1 MSALPGPSLDR
12 AMATHHYGL
21 QALIYTVALH
31 RYLDHRIDGYDPDQH
46 LGEAWYLFVRGVGLR
61 RARVSGND
69 AFPRTLIEGL
79 DALFASTG
87 ETP

>member
-1 MSALPGPSLDR
+1 
-12 AMATHHYGL
+12 MARHHYGL

-31 RYLDHRIDGYDPDQH
+31 RYLAQRIDDYDPEQH
-46 LGEAWYLFVRGVGLR
+46 LGDAWYLFVRGLGLSAGAGIWR
-61 RARVSGND
+61 R